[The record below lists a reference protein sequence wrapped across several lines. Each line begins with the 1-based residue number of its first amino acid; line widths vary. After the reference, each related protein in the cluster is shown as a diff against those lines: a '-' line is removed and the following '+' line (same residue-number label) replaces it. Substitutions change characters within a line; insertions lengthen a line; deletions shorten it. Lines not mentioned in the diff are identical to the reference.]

1 MRERSYRPGTLTP
14 NFYLIGTPLYPAY
27 LSMGEHGMII
37 EGGISA
43 TAALLIQ
50 QIKDLDIP
58 PERIKYIALTH
69 THPDHIGA
77 IPHLKKLWPHLKVIG
92 GSVAAKLLQREEA
105 VKEFLQVDSN
115 INENLLIRGEITEWP
130 PELENYAF
138 EVDRVINEGEKIDLG
153 SGIVWTAYETPG
165 HSSCHVSYHNEDE
178 GVVVIGDAT
187 GLYDPLR
194 DIFWPNYFNSLEAYC
209 NSIRKLAT
217 LPAATGVLSHNYLL
231 GDFKHHFQKALKA
244 TESYHSKML
253 ERVNK
258 GEDPDK
264 VALDTAKWVYT
275 FTNLQPFQVIYSLS
289 RLMLKRSQSVANAE
303 GLFAFP

>member
-1 MRERSYRPGTLTP
+1 MRERIYRPGTLTP
-14 NFYLIGTPLYPAY
+14 NFYLLGTPLYPAY
-27 LSMGEHGMII
+27 LSMGEYGMII
-37 EGGISA
+37 EGGISS

-50 QIKDLDIP
+50 QIKELDIP

-92 GSVAAKLLQREEA
+92 GSVAAKLLKREEA
-105 VKEFLQVDSN
+105 VKEFLQVDSS
-115 INENLLIRGEITEWP
+115 INENLLIRGEIAEWP

-138 EVDRVINEGEKIDLG
+138 EVDWVVNEGEKIDLG
-153 SGIVWTAYETPG
+153 SDIVWTPYETPG
-165 HSSCHVSYHNEDE
+165 HSSCHISYHNQGE

-209 NSIRKLAT
+209 DSIRKLAI
-217 LPAATGVLSHNYLL
+217 LPASIGVLSHNYLL
-231 GDFKHHFQKALKA
+231 GDFKHHFQKAMRA
-244 TESYHSKML
+244 TELYHSKML

-258 GEDPDK
+258 GENPDK

-275 FTNLQPFQVIYSLS
+275 FTNLQPFQVIYGLS
-289 RLMLKRSQSVANAE
+289 RLMLKRSQSAANEE